1 MGNDAVVLFRP
12 KDPNKLRPFLDLD
25 DESDESEGLYAE
37 ELEDGSVLVHTFQ
50 PYAVFAAHPNE
61 GRSWLGQFG
70 PVLPFVHDDP
80 RGLLFFPESCDPAAS
95 TYEDVVREIG
105 DRGTWVPQKALSPEE
120 TRAYSEANAREVE
133 ELRRVTERL
142 TGGADEDDPPAE
154 VDAHAFAAKLLAGEA
169 GDVDPS
175 FAAAKLLE
183 SVQKRVLE
191 AFGMGGDGGEGLGGE
206 LSGGV
211 ALLVKR
217 TLPLDLDEDASVTA
231 FGHLDD
237 GTAVIESLHTPELLA
252 ADLGGRAAEW
262 ITEHQ
267 DERGI
272 PTFPA
277 ERLDDILD
285 ATSYD
290 EALTRLG
297 DDVSFVKPAV
307 PHERPEVPTK

>member
-61 GRSWLGQFG
+61 GRAWLGQFG

-80 RGLLFFPESCDPAAS
+80 RGLLFFPEACDPSAS
-95 TYEDVVREIG
+95 TYDAVVLEVG

-120 TRAYSEANAREVE
+120 ARAYSAANARELD
-133 ELRRVTERL
+133 ELRRVTARL
-142 TGGADEDDPPAE
+142 TGESEDDPAPPAD

-191 AFGMGGDGGEGLGGE
+191 AFGMGGEGGEGLGDE

-217 TLPLDLDEDASVTA
+217 TQPLDLDEDASVTA

-252 ADLGGRAAEW
+252 VDLGGRAAEW
-262 ITEHQ
+262 TTEHH
-267 DERGI
+267 DPRGI
-272 PTFPA
+272 PTFPSD
-277 ERLDDILD
+277 RLDDILD
-285 ATSYD
+285 AASYD
-290 EALTRLG
+290 EALTRLA
-297 DDVSFVKPAV
+297 DAVTFVKPVVASARD
-307 PHERPEVPTK
+307 E

>member
-37 ELEDGSVLVHTFQ
+37 ELDDGSVLVHTFQ

-80 RGLLFFPESCDPAAS
+80 RGLLFFPEACDPSAS
-95 TYEDVVREIG
+95 TYDEVVLEIG
-105 DRGTWVPQKALSPEE
+105 ERGTWVPQKALSPDEA
-120 TRAYSEANAREVE
+120 RAYSAANARELE
-133 ELRRVTERL
+133 ELRRVTDRL
-142 TGGADEDDPPAE
+142 TGESEGDEAPPPAE

-191 AFGMGGDGGEGLGGE
+191 AFGMGGEGAGDE

-217 TLPLDLDEDASVTA
+217 SEPLDLDDDASVTA
-231 FGHLDD
+231 FGHLED
-237 GTAVIESLHTPELLA
+237 GTAVIESLHSPELLA
-252 ADLGGRAAEW
+252 VDLGGRAAEW
-262 ITEHQ
+262 TTQHH
-267 DERGI
+267 DPRGI
-272 PTFPA
+272 PTFPS
-277 ERLDDILD
+277 ERLDDVLD
-285 ATSYD
+285 ASSYD
-290 EALTRLG
+290 EALSRLA
-297 DDVSFVKPAV
+297 DVVTFVQPVAGSARG
-307 PHERPEVPTK
+307 E

>member
-37 ELEDGSVLVHTFQ
+37 ELEDGAVLVHTFQ

-80 RGLLFFPESCDPAAS
+80 RGLLFFPESCDPSAS
-95 TYEDVVREIG
+95 TYDEVVREIG

-120 TRAYSEANAREVE
+120 ARAYSEANARDVE

-142 TGGADEDDPPAE
+142 TGGAAEESPAE

-191 AFGMGGDGGEGLGGE
+191 AFGMGGEGLGDP

-217 TLPLDLDEDASVTA
+217 IQPLDLDDDASVTA
-231 FGHLDD
+231 FGHLED
-237 GTAVIESLHTPELLA
+237 GTAVIESLHTPELLV
-252 ADLGGRAAEW
+252 ADLGGRSAEW
-262 ITEHQ
+262 IVEHQ

-272 PTFPA
+272 PTFPV

-285 ATSYD
+285 ASSYD
-290 EALTRLG
+290 EALSKLG
-297 DDVSFVKPAV
+297 EDVCFVKPV
-307 PHERPEVPTK
+307 GPITSK